1 MDFEFNAIAK
11 LIFSG
16 NNLQKM
22 CSKNKKNLRLVIY
35 DLGKLL

>member
-22 CSKNKKNLRLVIY
+22 CSKNKKKSSVSHI
-35 DLGKLL
+35 